1 MILGHLP
8 FSHAGKK
15 EFMPKGLKHEHI
27 SEYIVKNDQ
36 TIKKVLDNNKVKPNV
51 VASLFIGKPVH
62 KYNVIKAILSG
73 VFDADR
79 ADYLL
84 RDSYNC
90 GVSYGNYDYIRYIS
104 SFKLEETKGKI
115 LKLSVESGNIQ
126 TLEAFLLARYNYNM
140 QIPFHRTR
148 TGIDLVLQKYI
159 KHLKDTNRLPILF
172 KQDKQNEQDT
182 NQSLKKLNLKR
193 FIFFDEFEL
202 FQRIKTDYK
211 KHNRLSKILLR
222 EEHLFPVIETIG
234 TDTDITNFSDFLVKL
249 EENGF
254 KEDKD
259 YIIYKNTGI
268 KIHNLVSGSEEKEK
282 EDIIRVKN
290 KQGVDLG
297 NILECS
303 PILQSLARCTI
314 HLFRVYVFSD
324 KKEMA
329 LKLLKEH
336 YKHID
341 KRQEKAKKLRG

>member
-1 MILGHLP
+1 V
-8 FSHAGKK
+8 
-15 EFMPKGLKHEHI
+15 PKGLQHEHI

-36 TIKKVLDNNKVKPNV
+36 TIKKVLKENEVNTNV

-104 SFKLEETKGKI
+104 SFKLEEPKGKI
-115 LKLSVESGNIQ
+115 LKLSVEAGNIQ

-148 TGIDLVLQKYI
+148 TGIDLVLQMYI
-159 KHLKDTNRLPILF
+159 KHLKDTNRLPNLF
-172 KQDKQNEQDT
+172 KQDKQNDQDIT
-182 NQSLKKLNLKR
+182 QSLEVDLKR
-193 FIFFDEFEL
+193 FIFFDDFEL
-202 FQRIKTDYK
+202 FQQIKTDYEED
-211 KHNRLSKILLR
+211 NRLAKILLR
-222 EEHLFPVIETIG
+222 EDHLFPVIETAG
-234 TDTDITNFSDFLVKL
+234 TDINDFSNFLIRL
-249 EENGF
+249 ENNGF
-254 KEDKD
+254 RENKD

-290 KQGVDLG
+290 KQGADLG

-303 PILQSLARCTI
+303 PILQSLARCTM

-324 KKEMA
+324 KKEKA
-329 LKLLKEH
+329 WRLK
-336 YKHID
+336 I
-341 KRQEKAKKLRG
+341 R